1 MAAPRDDHGLGR
13 AAASRRSAGAIVR
26 PLARVALS
34 MLAAAGLIVAGC
46 GQSMQVELPD
56 LATASPK
63 SEANKS
69 LMSGADQK
77 KAIDAMIAKRER
89 HEREAR
95 EAEGK

>member
-1 MAAPRDDHGLGR
+1 MRGSPGGILQ
-13 AAASRRSAGAIVR
+13 
-26 PLARVALS
+26 PLAIGALA
-34 MLAAAGLIVAGC
+34 MLAVAGLSVAGC

-69 LMSGADQK
+69 LMSSSDQK